1 MRRIDREITDRRE
14 MEAILTANTVCTLGM
29 VDGNEPYLLPMNY
42 GYAEGCIYLHSALE
56 GEKLSVIRE
65 NPSVSIAVVDSIE
78 PIAAGQACGH
88 SMYYRSV
95 ICRGNAEILTGRAD
109 KAVAMQILMRTQTGI
124 EGWEIPESALD
135 TVAVLRVSVDR
146 MTGKKKQPS
155 PSSRLSAAA
164 AEQYGEEKMRNSGN
178 GEN

>member
-1 MRRIDREITDRRE
+1 MRRGDREITDRRE
-14 MEAILTANTVCTLGM
+14 MESVLTANTVCTLGM
-29 VDGNEPYLLPMNY
+29 VDGTEPYLLPMNY

-56 GEKLSVIRE
+56 GEKLAVIRK
-65 NPSVSIAVVDSIE
+65 NPSVSIAVVDSLE

-95 ICRGNAEILTGRAD
+95 ICRGNAEILTGQAD
-109 KAVAMQILMRTQTGI
+109 KADAMQILMCTQTGK
-124 EGWEIPESALD
+124 EGWDIPDSALD

-155 PSSRLSAAA
+155 PGSRPRAAVSG
-164 AEQYGEEKMRNSGN
+164 QQGEGKVRSTGN